1 MSTGGRN
8 STMRPELHF
17 VTDSMTIRFDLDP
30 ELREQWLPILE
41 RQVDLTLAPLAGS
54 LKSAKI
60 TFSTLEDEGAGELR
74 YLCTLEGRRQD
85 GSQLRFQ
92 ARHRD
97 GQTAIHD
104 TAARARRAI
113 VRSRQKRA
121 LGRMPSA
128 VS

>member
-1 MSTGGRN
+1 MKN
-8 STMRPELHF
+8 SMA
-17 VTDSMTIRFDLDP
+17 IRFDLQP
-30 ELREQWLPILE
+30 ELRKRWLPILE

-60 TFSTLEDEGAGELR
+60 SFSTFKAEGDGELR
-74 YLCTLEGRRQD
+74 YLCTLEGRGPD
-85 GSQLRFQ
+85 GSHIRFQ

-113 VRSRQKRA
+113 ARSRQQ
-121 LGRMPSA
+121 SA
-128 VS
+128 VGRLRTVAS